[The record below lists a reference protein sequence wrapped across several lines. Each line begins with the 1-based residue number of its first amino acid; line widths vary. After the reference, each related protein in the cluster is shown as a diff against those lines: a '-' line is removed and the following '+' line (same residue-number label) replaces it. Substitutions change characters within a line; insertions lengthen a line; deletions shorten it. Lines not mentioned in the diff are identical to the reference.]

1 MITGSTVLNVN
12 IIKGSFRQGQD
23 LNGRLR
29 LHLQGLGGWPADKQ
43 NCLDMYKE
51 CNVKL
56 GLDPAFYAKPPRPED
71 WQFFFPIS
79 SGYLSGFPLRSDQ
92 TYYLK
97 KWEKSLLTNYYLNLV

>member
-56 GLDPAFYAKPPRPED
+56 GLDPAFYAGPPRPED
-71 WQFFFPIS
+71 RQFFFPIQ
-79 SGYLSGFPLRSDQ
+79 P
-92 TYYLK
+92 YYLK
-97 KWEKSLLTNYYLNLV
+97 KQEKSILIKYYLK